1 MSKNVKCE
9 VAGLRGGH
17 LGGQVSLSF
26 TEDDF
31 ILQICPSFVRVLC
44 HFTSGDRLLYLS
56 HQRTHL
62 ANLSTFYAG
71 FLSFT
76 LQGPLL
82 ALRPPQPQ
90 RAPAAQHR
98 LLQARLLLPHH
109 RLDLPRH
116 RRRRHHHHQADRDHR
131 LAG

>member
-1 MSKNVKCE
+1 MVTWEDRSVCLLLKTISYYRFVHRLFGFLVILDQGTNFFIFHT
-9 VAGLRGGH
+9 RGP
-17 LGGQVSLSF
+17 
-26 TEDDF
+26 TW
-31 ILQICPSFVRVLC
+31 QIYPPFMQ
-44 HFTSGDRLLYLS
+44 F
-56 HQRTHL
+56 
-62 ANLSTFYAG
+62 

-98 LLQARLLLPHH
+98 VLQADLLLPHH

-116 RRRRHHHHQADRDHR
+116 RRRRHHHHQADRDRR